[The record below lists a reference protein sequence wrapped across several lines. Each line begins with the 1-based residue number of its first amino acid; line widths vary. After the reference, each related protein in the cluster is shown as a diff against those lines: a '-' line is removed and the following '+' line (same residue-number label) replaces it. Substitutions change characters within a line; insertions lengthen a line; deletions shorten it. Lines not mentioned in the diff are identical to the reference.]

1 MADPCQH
8 ERDWNRLE
16 DAVLSQEK
24 RIAAL
29 ENNHTETKVYMKQFL
44 DSQDDIKASIKDIQK
59 KLDERPAH
67 PVPPVLVEQLSDK
80 KYSESSILQKLT
92 PQLIDLVK
100 WAIVILGAI
109 VGVKLTL

>member
-1 MADPCQH
+1 MADPCLH
-8 ERDWNRLE
+8 DRDWNRLE
-16 DAVLSQEK
+16 DAVLAQEK

-29 ENNHTETKVYMKQFL
+29 ENNHTETRVYMKQFL

-59 KLDERPAH
+59 KLDERPAS
-67 PVPPVLVEQLSDK
+67 PVLVEQLADK
-80 KYSESSILQKLT
+80 KYAESSILQKLT